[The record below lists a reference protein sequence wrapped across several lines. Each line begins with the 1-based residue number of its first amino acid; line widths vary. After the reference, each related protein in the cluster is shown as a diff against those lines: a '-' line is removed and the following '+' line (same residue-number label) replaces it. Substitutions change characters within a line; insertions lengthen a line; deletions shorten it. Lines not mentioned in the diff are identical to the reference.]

1 MGLASVWELGK
12 RFEWD
17 WCSVIKSSFQ
27 LGLSEF
33 NFTSLGKEAF
43 KWFPRAIIP

>member
-1 MGLASVWELGK
+1 MCLASVWELGK

-17 WCSVIKSSFQ
+17 SCSVIKSSFQ

-33 NFTSLGKEAF
+33 NFTSFGKEAF
-43 KWFPRAIIP
+43 KGFPLAN